1 MILKASQRGG
11 AKQLGL
17 HLLKT
22 TENERVE
29 IHEVRGFISDDVMD
43 AMHEAYAVSRGT
55 KCRQFLFSVSLN
67 PPEHENVRI
76 EVFESALAKIEER
89 NGLVGQP
96 RIVVFHEKEGRRHA
110 HAVWSRIDAETMTA
124 KPLPHFKLKLRD
136 VSKELFID
144 NGWKMPRGF
153 IDSKEHDPR
162 NFTLHEWQQAKRHGH
177 NAKDMKAL
185 MQECWAAS
193 DSRQAFASAL
203 QERGLYLARGD
214 RRGHVAVTY
223 DGEVL
228 SIARMVGKPVK
239 EVTARLGDPA
249 SLPSVEQARAHIAQH
264 IEPKIKSF
272 ITEAKAEF
280 ATRMKPVEQERLR
293 MTALHDAERKRLDH
307 GQAARL
313 KAETQARTERLR
325 KGLASLWDRLTGEHA
340 KVRKQNELEAYWSL
354 HRDRAQRDALV
365 SAQLRERQSLQIQI
379 RALRQAQANR
389 LRELHRDL
397 HCYGELQRI
406 KNRDRLP
413 DGPSGSFTQAT
424 HPRLKTTQDCLNDL
438 PCVNAKTVG
447 RILSVRAVK
456 SALY

>member
-29 IHEVRGFISDDVMD
+29 IHEVRGFISDDVME

-55 KCRQFLFSVSLN
+55 KCKQFLFSVSLN
-67 PPEHENVRI
+67 PPETENVRI
-76 EVFESALAKIEER
+76 EVFEQALAKIEER
-89 NGLVGQP
+89 NGLTDQP

-110 HAVWSRIDAETMTA
+110 HAVWSRIDAESMTA

-136 VSKELFID
+136 VSKELYIE

-153 IDSKEHDPR
+153 IDQKQRDPR
-162 NFTLHEWQQAKRHGH
+162 NFTLDEWQQAKRHGH
-177 NAKDMKAL
+177 NAKDMKAM

-193 DSRQAFASAL
+193 DSRQAFSSAL

-228 SIARMVGKPVK
+228 SVARMVGKPAK
-239 EVTARLGDPA
+239 EVAARLGDPA
-249 SLPSVEQARAHIAQH
+249 LLPSVEETRAHIAQH

-272 ITEAKAEF
+272 ITEAKQDF
-280 ATRMKPVEQERLR
+280 AARMKPVEQERLR
-293 MTALHDAERKRLDH
+293 MKALHDAERAKLDY
-307 GQAARL
+307 GQAERL
-313 KAETQARTERLR
+313 KAEIQARAERLR
-325 KGLASLWDRLTGEHA
+325 KGLGGFWDRLTGEHA
-340 KVRKQNELEAYWSL
+340 KVKAQNEMEAYWSL
-354 HRDRAQRDALV
+354 QRDREQRHALV
-365 SAQLRERQSLQIQI
+365 SAQLRERQALQQKI
-379 RALRQAQANR
+379 RALRQDQANL

-397 HCYGELQRI
+397 HRYGDLRQPH
-406 KNRDRLP
+406 KRDGLA
-413 DGPSGSFTQAT
+413 GQFGQAA
-424 HPRLKTTQDCLNDL
+424 HPRPKTTQD
-438 PCVNAKTVG
+438 
-447 RILSVRAVK
+447 RIIVLRERK
-456 SALY
+456 SKNHSRDFER

>member
-29 IHEVRGFISDDVMD
+29 VHEVRGFISDDVMD
-43 AMHEAYAVSRGT
+43 AMFEAYAVSRGT

-67 PPEHENVRI
+67 PPAHENVRI

-136 VSKELFID
+136 VAKELYIE
-144 NGWKMPRGF
+144 NGWQMPRGF
-153 IDSKEHDPR
+153 ISPNKRDPR
-162 NFTLHEWQQAKRHGH
+162 NFSLDEWQQAKRHGH

-214 RRGHVAVTY
+214 RRGHVAVSY
-223 DGEVL
+223 DGQIL
-228 SIARMVGKPVK
+228 SVARMIGKPAK
-239 EVTARLGDPA
+239 EVTARLGDA
-249 SLPSVEQARAHIAQH
+249 ATLPSVEQTRAHIAAN
-264 IEPKIKSF
+264 IAPKIKSF
-272 ITEAKAEF
+272 IAEAKTDF
-280 ATRMKPVEQERLR
+280 AARMKPVEQERLR
-293 MTALHDAERKRLDH
+293 MKALHDGERARLDH
-307 GQAARL
+307 GQAQRIQ
-313 KAETQARTERLR
+313 AETKARTERLR
-325 KGLASLWDRLTGEHA
+325 KGFASLWDRLTGEHA

-365 SAQLRERQSLQIQI
+365 SAQLRERQSLQQKIL
-379 RALRQAQANR
+379 ALRHAQATR
-389 LRELHRDL
+389 LRELHHDL
-397 HCYGELQRI
+397 HRYGELQRT
-406 KNRDRLP
+406 KNCEGIP
-413 DGPSGSFTQAT
+413 DGLSAAFGKTGAA
-424 HPRLKTTQDCLNDL
+424 RAKTTQERLD
-438 PCVNAKTVG
+438 
-447 RILSVRAVK
+447 
-456 SALY
+456 ALRSRKPKDHGQDFER

>member
-29 IHEVRGFISDDVMD
+29 IHEVRGFISDDVME

-55 KCRQFLFSVSLN
+55 KCKQFLFSVSLN
-67 PPEHENVRI
+67 PPETENVRT
-76 EVFESALAKIEER
+76 EVFEQALAKIEER
-89 NGLVGQP
+89 NGLTDQP

-136 VSKELFID
+136 VSKELYIE

-153 IDSKEHDPR
+153 IDQKQRDPR
-162 NFTLHEWQQAKRHGH
+162 NFTLDEWQQAKRHGQ

-193 DSRQAFASAL
+193 DSRQAFSSAL

-223 DGEVL
+223 DGAVL
-228 SIARMVGKPVK
+228 SVARMVGKLAK

-249 SLPSVEQARAHIAQH
+249 LLASVEETRAHIAQK

-272 ITEAKAEF
+272 IAEAKADF
-280 ATRMKPVEQERLR
+280 AARMKPVEQERLR
-293 MTALHDAERKRLDH
+293 MKALHDAERAKLDH
-307 GQAARL
+307 GQAERL
-313 KAETQARTERLR
+313 KAETQARAERLR
-325 KGLASLWDRLTGEHA
+325 KGLGGLWDRLTGEYA
-340 KVRKQNELEAYWSL
+340 KVKAQNEMETYWSL
-354 HRDRAQRDALV
+354 QRDRAQRNALV
-365 SAQLRERQSLQIQI
+365 SAQMRERQALQQKI
-379 RALRQAQANR
+379 RALRQDQANR

-397 HCYGELQRI
+397 HRHGELQRA
-406 KNRDRLP
+406 KDRGGL
-413 DGPSGSFTQAT
+413 SVSFSRAA
-424 HPRLKTTQDCLNDL
+424 HPRPKIAQDSINTLFERK
-438 PCVNAKTVG
+438 PKG
-447 RILSVRAVK
+447 RCRAFER
-456 SALY
+456 

>member
-29 IHEVRGFISDDVMD
+29 IHEVRGFISDDVME

-67 PPEHENVRI
+67 PPETENVRI
-76 EVFESALAKIEER
+76 EVFEQALAKIEER
-89 NGLVGQP
+89 NGLTDQP

-136 VSKELFID
+136 VSKELFIE

-153 IDSKEHDPR
+153 IDQKQRDPR
-162 NFTLHEWQQAKRHGH
+162 NFTLDEWQQAKRHGH

-193 DSRQAFASAL
+193 DSRQAFSSAL

-214 RRGHVAVTY
+214 RRGHVAITY

-228 SIARMVGKPVK
+228 SVARMVGKPAK
-239 EVTARLGDPA
+239 EVAARLGDPA
-249 SLPSVEQARAHIAQH
+249 ALPSVEETHAHIAAH
-264 IEPKIKSF
+264 IAPKIKSF
-272 ITEAKAEF
+272 IAEAKADF
-280 ATRMKPVEQERLR
+280 AARMKPVEQERLH
-293 MTALHDAERKRLDH
+293 MKALHDAERAKLDH
-307 GQAARL
+307 GQAERL
-313 KAETQARTERLR
+313 KAETQARAERLR
-325 KGLASLWDRLTGEHA
+325 KGLGGLWDRLTGEYA
-340 KVRKQNELEAYWSL
+340 IVRKQNELEAYWSL
-354 HRDRAQRDALV
+354 QRDRVQRHALV
-365 SAQLRERQSLQIQI
+365 SAQLRERQALQKRIL
-379 RALRQAQANR
+379 ALRQAQATR
-389 LRELHRDL
+389 LRELHQDL
-397 HCYGELQRI
+397 HRYGKLQRI
-406 KNRDRLP
+406 KDRAGL
-413 DGPSGSFTQAT
+413 SGVFGKSSRRQSRYDRIMAI
-424 HPRLKTTQDCLNDL
+424 RERKLKSRALDL
-438 PCVNAKTVG
+438 E
-447 RILSVRAVK
+447 R
-456 SALY
+456 